1 MSALDYRVHML
12 EAAVR
17 QLQAERDGDEK
28 VKRYRAHVSAFNQ
41 RAREFCKHWKDPP
54 HRPTLGEA
62 PRNDERMSVYHSS
75 TGERV
80 PLSFASRHLMQDL
93 RDAATDSIA
102 DGHYNNRLVNA
113 RLALAKRIS
122 ELEIALASRPKTPPG
137 CCGGDNCSEC
147 PR

>member
-17 QLQAERDGDEK
+17 QLQAERDGDE
-28 VKRYRAHVSAFNQ
+28 
-41 RAREFCKHWKDPP
+41 KHWKDPP